1 MTDELDKKIDRHYK
15 RMQTFV
21 NEGLSEDD
29 AFDLA
34 EAMWTRDEDEF
45 DDRRLCFECKNY
57 ENKKCKAILDKLGR
71 PTQQLRF
78 ILQRCDYF
86 VLKGKKP
93 LTDEERNR
101 IDASLQ
107 HQERE

>member
-1 MTDELDKKIDRHYK
+1 MKDELDKKIDRHYK

-34 EAMWTRDEDEF
+34 EAMWTRDEDGF
-45 DDRRLCFECKNY
+45 DDRRVCFECKNY
-57 ENKKCKAILDKLGR
+57 KDKKCKAILDKSGQ
-71 PTQQLRF
+71 PTQHLRF

-86 VLKGKKP
+86 VLKGKK
-93 LTDEERNR
+93 LTDEERNQ